1 MSALVWRAGFKQ
13 NTSRSTRTV
22 ANVSDLSPVYE
33 VCIPSCRCLWTKNMR
48 KSVCEGRTKL
58 SILVGCAVSGL
69 PEKCVVTYGVNN
81 VYVFVRGRIR
91 VQPAKTNS
99 HFFSLSTLF
108 RCLPHWPT
116 SSTTTTSQTTPL
128 RSRGRGVPLAVH
140 ADYFCFHYT
149 WVTGSATS
157 TAGCIRCV
165 FGDDC
170 GADVVALALP

>member
-1 MSALVWRAGFKQ
+1 MKYV
-13 NTSRSTRTV
+13 
-22 ANVSDLSPVYE
+22 
-33 VCIPSCRCLWTKNMR
+33 IPSCRGPTYKKHAQVILRTKN
-48 KSVCEGRTKL
+48 EKL

-69 PEKCVVTYGVNN
+69 PEKCVFTCGVN

-116 SSTTTTSQTTPL
+116 SSTTTTSQTTQL
-128 RSRGRGVPLAVH
+128 RSRGRGVPPAVH

-170 GADVVALALP
+170 RADVVSLALLQCRDCNQPGTFDRKYPPMLVRPEKSGDCA